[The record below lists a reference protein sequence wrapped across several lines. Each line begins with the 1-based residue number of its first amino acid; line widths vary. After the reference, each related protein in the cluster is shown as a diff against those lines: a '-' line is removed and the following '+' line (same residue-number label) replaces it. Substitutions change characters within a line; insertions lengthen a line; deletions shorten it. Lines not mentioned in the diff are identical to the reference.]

1 MYNRPVYILLVFRFF
16 VVVVTLAKEERQQ
29 GNSAL
34 RKGEKRGAGRGNL
47 WRKKSERGRWW
58 WWRGWKV
65 ACPVR
70 GGVTVSRQAPIPN
83 ISHFPRGYV
92 EKYWPPNARTA
103 NPVSCSCSGA
113 NGRRSLDVS

>member
-1 MYNRPVYILLVFRFF
+1 M
-16 VVVVTLAKEERQQ
+16 
-29 GNSAL
+29 
-34 RKGEKRGAGRGNL
+34 
-47 WRKKSERGRWW
+47 
-58 WWRGWKV
+58 

>member
-1 MYNRPVYILLVFRFF
+1 MEEEEREEGASEEVVEEEE
-16 VVVVTLAKEERQQ
+16 VVVVVVVEE
-29 GNSAL
+29 
-34 RKGEKRGAGRGNL
+34 GR
-47 WRKKSERGRWW
+47 R
-58 WWRGWKV
+58 KV

-70 GGVTVSRQAPIPN
+70 GGVTVSRRAPIPN